1 MAETAISFNVF
12 YMYAYVSVSYDDCF
26 VKIWATCENF
36 LGKWFTA
43 PPWQK
48 ITRTPIKKGKNR
60 CLPIVLSVRLSS
72 YIRKIK
78 NFTTNT
84 INFKNTNLDRTHRLP
99 VKMHKV
105 LKYYLTEMSLI
116 SNLDSYNIVLNTFL
130 FLVENISCEQCR
142 VAG

>member
-1 MAETAISFNVF
+1 MKGQSRTIIGCDKNMNAGNSKTTKLDINRQNET
-12 YMYAYVSVSYDDCF
+12 
-26 VKIWATCENF
+26 
-36 LGKWFTA
+36 
-43 PPWQK
+43 
-48 ITRTPIKKGKNR
+48 KKGRNM

-99 VKMHKV
+99 VKTHKV

-142 VAG
+142 VAR